1 MDWSR
6 TIRFDVP
13 PEDALERRIREAFE
27 HDGVT
32 LRISGSRE
40 LRRTYALVEGPAGVD
55 PAELQPLLP
64 DARWFPAA
72 IVALAIEPA
81 PKDALPPLA
90 HALGGPGAPAG
101 VASCEVSLNRLA
113 VEFRPDVTS
122 ARAIGALIDVELR
135 RFSGSR
141 ITELLAPLP
150 VQVWSAIAAEGLACP
165 EMTEDRVLESLLSN
179 AHVE

>member
-6 TIRFDVP
+6 TLRFDAP
-13 PEDALERRIREAFE
+13 PDDSLERRIREALE
-27 HDGVT
+27 HDGV
-32 LRISGSRE
+32 LLQISGSRE
-40 LRRTYALVEGPAGVD
+40 LRRTYVLVEGPEGVD
-55 PAELQPLLP
+55 PAELQPLMP

-101 VASCEVSLNRLA
+101 MISCEVSMDRLV
-113 VEFRPDVTS
+113 VEFRPDITS
-122 ARAIGALIDVELR
+122 ARTIAASIDVELR

-141 ITELLAPLP
+141 VTELLAPLP
-150 VQVWSAIAAEGLACP
+150 VHQWSAIAAEGLACL
-165 EMTEDRVLESLLSN
+165 EMTEDRILESLLSS